1 MTWHPESL
9 VVSSLFATTGNLCI
23 FGGIIDHINLYVIV
37 VKLVDYAFAPPKATV
52 ANFGL
57 RSHIKFGV
65 KVRET

>member
-1 MTWHPESL
+1 M
-9 VVSSLFATTGNLCI
+9 VVSSLFATKGNLCI
-23 FGGIIDHINLYVIV
+23 FGGIIDHINLYAIV
-37 VKLVDYAFAPPKATV
+37 VKLVDYAFATPKAAV